1 MKVRKAIKATV
12 SGILATAGSVD
23 MPDAGVSVECT
34 PKNKN
39 EELVRKLDAAS
50 EALRKIECLTH
61 DCHYSQFI
69 VDIHE
74 LARDG
79 WRDSQK

>member
-1 MKVRKAIKATV
+1 MKLWKAIKATV

-23 MPDAGVSVECT
+23 MPDAGVSVEYT

-39 EELVRKLDAAS
+39 KEIRRKLDAAS

-69 VDIHE
+69 RDIHE

-79 WRDSQK
+79 WRDSKK

>member
-23 MPDAGVSVECT
+23 MPDECVSVEYT

-39 EELVRKLDAAS
+39 EELRRKLDAAS

-74 LARDG
+74 LAHDG
-79 WRDSQK
+79 WRDINR